1 MNQLKKSLLIKSL
14 KIGVG
19 CLALCF
25 LLILMCKLRGP
36 LVWWGYMFPIIG
48 SLMMFL
54 ALFKFEYED
63 YKRHCNYERQRRK
76 CEERKNY
83 VLNTLGIDEKEV
95 YLKNKDSILKLLSRE
110 DFQCK
115 ARLTSRGILYEIKV
129 DVTKE
134 MWEIEDFCD
143 YFSMIKSPKSQ

>member
-14 KIGVG
+14 IIGVG

-25 LLILMCKLRGP
+25 LIILMCKLRGP
-36 LVWWGYMFPIIG
+36 LVWWGYMAAIID

-76 CEERKNY
+76 REEGINY
-83 VLNTLGIDEKEV
+83 AINNLSSRDYQDV
-95 YLKNKDSILKLLSRE
+95 YLKNTDIISKILSKE
-110 DFQCK
+110 DFRCK
-115 ARLTSRGILYEIKV
+115 ARLTSKGILYEIKV

-134 MWEIEDFCD
+134 MMEVEEFFN
-143 YFSMIKSPKSQ
+143 YFSITD